1 MAGRTGLLALAAA
14 ALVLLAGCDIATDP
28 PPPTSPTTPAPNLGL
43 DAWTDR
49 MCTDVA
55 NAVDAFAAVPKT
67 DPRDPV
73 HARQVLLDYF
83 DTALSAVD
91 IGERD
96 FGARS
101 NDAPVQDA
109 VKLARAMAEHYG
121 SLRPPLATARETL
134 QQASP
139 TDTGARDNA
148 TDALVFNLGSAQ
160 DVYRDAVRRLRTP
173 PFADPASR
181 SVNCQHLFAE
191 AR

>member
-1 MAGRTGLLALAAA
+1 VLALAAA
-14 ALVLLAGCDIATDP
+14 ALVLLTGCDIATDP
-28 PPPTSPTTPAPNLGL
+28 PPPASSAPAPVSNPGL

-67 DPRDPV
+67 DPRDPG

-121 SLRPPLATARETL
+121 SLRPPLAKARETL

-160 DVYRDAVRRLRTP
+160 DVYRDAVQRLRTP
-173 PFADPASR
+173 PFADPAAR
-181 SVNCQHLFAE
+181 SANCQHLFSE